1 MSPPAPTAPR
11 GLVGWPVLLLAASVI
26 LLTTVGGGLFP
37 WGALLGLIGVA
48 FSAVWRAGDD
58 RPTAL
63 LPFLPVLT
71 SLAVIV
77 IASVPGVLTDLYA
90 GLVGLSLLLW
100 IGDDPSHSPGGLGRG
115 SRAVALTG
123 VALTV
128 AWAVSLVRIPTGAG
142 LGIAVAL
149 LCVALL
155 LLAVLLTRL
164 PHSAER
170 EPPSPDEHNYLVQH
184 HVPPLP
190 GEGPAPGPD
199 RARGPA
205 R

>member
-1 MSPPAPTAPR
+1 MSPPAPTTQGGR
-11 GLVGWPVLLLAASVI
+11 LGWPVLLLAASVI

-48 FSAVWRAGDD
+48 FSALWRAGDD

-100 IGDDPSHSPGGLGRG
+100 IGDDPSHAPGGLGRG

-123 VALTV
+123 LALAA
-128 AWAVSLVRIPTGAG
+128 AWAISLVRVPVVAG
-142 LGIAVAL
+142 LGVAVAL
-149 LCVALL
+149 SCVALL
-155 LLAVLLTRL
+155 LLAVLLARL
-164 PHSAER
+164 PHSAEPAAR
-170 EPPSPDEHNYLVQH
+170 SPDEWLARSRTHS
-184 HVPPLP
+184 PPA
-190 GEGPAPGPD
+190 GGRTGRGPGP
-199 RARGPA
+199 G
-205 R
+205 